1 MIKCKYKRGE
11 PMKLHDCK
19 LFKNTKINIDEI
31 KIYNYPNNYF
41 FALESDISK
50 AIGIVL
56 EGRILVKTY
65 SLSGNNF
72 TLNTIETGD
81 IFGDI
86 LLFSDEYKTFPGNLI
101 TQNETKIAL
110 ISNEIFTKFLFN
122 DNIFLQNFLK
132 IISNKSYALNY
143 KNRLLGQ
150 DSVRDKILFYLL
162 RQKRIQK
169 NNVIKLNMTKEELAN
184 QLFIQRPSL
193 SRELIKMKNDGLID
207 YDRYTITL
215 KNKASSKLN

>member
-1 MIKCKYKRGE
+1 MIKCKYKWGE

-31 KIYNYPNNYF
+31 KIYNYPSNYF